1 MLLQDD
7 VAMQVFP
14 WLGSSTY
21 PVAQIR
27 QYPLLK
33 YNSQLLAQFEEES
46 LRLYFDP
53 SPIINDL
60 ILKLTVFVVSPRVYK
75 ILLNLPKL
83 SV

>member
-21 PVAQIR
+21 PVEQIR

-33 YNSQLLAQFEEES
+33 YSSQLLTQFVVES
-46 LRLYFDP
+46 LKLYIDP
-53 SPIINDL
+53 SPIINYL
-60 ILKLTVFVVSPRVYK
+60 ILKLAEFVESPIIY
-75 ILLNLPKL
+75 
-83 SV
+83 